1 LPSPGSNIRPISVLT
16 IAELPQTSAII
27 VNSFKSIMT
36 ISKPHHPPLILIV
49 DDDDLVRSILCQ
61 KVKLD
66 GYQVEIARNGEEA
79 LIIYQEIQPDLVLM
93 DGVMPE
99 MDGFECC
106 ERLQQL
112 PGGDLTPVLMITGL
126 DDSASLD
133 RAYAVGAADY
143 ITKPIHWAVL
153 RQRVKR
159 VLNQSH
165 LHRELEASNLALR
178 QKSEELQERNYLL
191 EQSKKAAESANKAK
205 SAFLAAMSH
214 EIRTP
219 MNGVI
224 GMTGLLLDTELTS
237 QQHEFVNTIRHSGDA
252 LLTLINDILDFSK
265 IESGK
270 LELDCQPFDIR
281 DCIEETLD
289 LLAPKASEKNLELAY
304 LIYKNTPNWLYGD
317 AQRIRQIL
325 VNLVGNGLKFTNSGE
340 VIVGVTARKII
351 VIDEDPIITADDPT
365 YEIRFVVKDTGI
377 GIPQDKIDR
386 LFKAFSQVDSST
398 TRNYGGTG
406 LGLIISRR
414 LTELMN
420 GKMWV
425 ESDGE
430 GNGSSFY
437 FTILAKAA
445 PPSPPVCQPERQ
457 SPSQLAGK
465 RLLIVEDNTT
475 HRQILSLQ
483 AQSWGMFAHATESG
497 AEALKLLNL
506 RGHFDLAILDMQMP
520 EMDGLLL
527 AQKIREFSEYQ
538 NLPLVMLS
546 SLSISK
552 AEIEAAKVDFAATL
566 SKPIRQFQLQ
576 AVLNQI
582 LDKNIDRS
590 LSESLASI
598 AIVPKLKTASY
609 DFDRV
614 TLPLKILLAE
624 DNIVN
629 QKVAIHMLKRIG
641 YQADIVMNGL
651 EVLERLQE
659 REYDAILM
667 DLQMPKMDGMEATR
681 RILIEFPE
689 HRRPTIIAMTANA
702 IEGDKEACLAAGM
715 HDYITKPVKIEQ
727 LARALSQCQPLLL
740 VEGVGNR

>member
-1 LPSPGSNIRPISVLT
+1 
-16 IAELPQTSAII
+16 
-27 VNSFKSIMT
+27 MT

-79 LIIYQEIQPDLVLM
+79 LVIYQQIQPDLVLM

-237 QQHEFVNTIRHSGDA
+237 QQYEFVNTIRHSGDA

-340 VIVGVTARKII
+340 VIVGVTARK
-351 VIDEDPIITADDPT
+351 VTVVDEDPIITADDPT

-425 ESDGE
+425 ESGGDGS
-430 GNGSSFY
+430 GSSFY
-437 FTILAKAA
+437 FTIMAKAA

-457 SPSQLAGK
+457 QPSQLAGK

-483 AQSWGMFAHATESG
+483 AQSWGMLAHATESG

-520 EMDGLLL
+520 EMDGSIL
-527 AQKIREFSEYQ
+527 AQKIREFPEYQ

-546 SLSISK
+546 SLSISR
-552 AEIEAAKVDFAATL
+552 AEVEAIKVDFAATL
-566 SKPIRQFQLQ
+566 NKPIRQFQLQ
-576 AVLNQI
+576 AVLSQI
-582 LDKNIDRS
+582 LDKNGDRS
-590 LSESLASI
+590 LSQSLTPKM
-598 AIVPKLKTASY
+598 AIVPKLKTSSY
-609 DFDRV
+609 DFDRA
-614 TLPLKILLAE
+614 TLPLRILLAE
-624 DNIVN
+624 DNLVN
-629 QKVAIHMLKRIG
+629 QRVAIHMLKRIG

-651 EVLERLQE
+651 EVLERLHHHA
-659 REYDAILM
+659 YDVILM

-681 RILIEFPE
+681 RILTEFPE
-689 HRRPTIIAMTANA
+689 HRCPTIIAMTANA
-702 IEGDKEACLAAGM
+702 LEGDKQQCLAAGM
-715 HDYITKPVKIEQ
+715 HDYVTKPVKIEQ

-740 VEGVGNR
+740 V

>member
-1 LPSPGSNIRPISVLT
+1 
-16 IAELPQTSAII
+16 
-27 VNSFKSIMT
+27 MT
-36 ISKPHHPPLILIV
+36 IGKIPHQPPLILIV

-61 KVKLD
+61 KVKHD
-66 GYQVEIARNGEEA
+66 GYQVMTARNGEEA
-79 LIIYQEIQPDLVLM
+79 LITYQEIQPDLVLM

-106 ERLQQL
+106 EQLQLL

-159 VLNQSH
+159 VLDQSH

-178 QKSEELQERNYLL
+178 QKSAELQHQNQLL

-224 GMTGLLLDTELTS
+224 GMTGLLLDTDLTS
-237 QQHEFVNTIRHSGDA
+237 QQHEFVSTIRHSGDA

-270 LELDCQPFDIR
+270 LELEYQPFDIR

-289 LLAPKASEKNLELAY
+289 LLAPKAAEKNLELAY
-304 LIYKNTPNWLYGD
+304 LIYKNTPSWLYGD
-317 AQRIRQIL
+317 VTRIRQIL
-325 VNLVGNGLKFTNSGE
+325 VNLIGNGLKFTNSGE
-340 VIVGVTARKII
+340 VIVGVTARQINVVDKDP
-351 VIDEDPIITADDPT
+351 VITVDEPT
-365 YEIRFVVKDTGI
+365 YEVRFVVKDTGI

-425 ESDGE
+425 ESDGD
-430 GNGSSFY
+430 GGGSSFY
-437 FTILAKAA
+437 FTIVAKAA
-445 PPSPPVCQPERQ
+445 PPSTQFCHKEQHQPT
-457 SPSQLAGK
+457 QLAGK
-465 RLLIVEDNTT
+465 RLLIVEDNAT
-475 HRQILSLQ
+475 HRKILTLQ
-483 AQSWGMFAHATESG
+483 AQSWGMHAHATESG

-506 RGHFDLAILDMQMP
+506 RGHFDLAILDMYMP
-520 EMDGLLL
+520 EMNGLIL
-527 AQKIREFSEYQ
+527 AQKIREFAEYQ
-538 NLPLVMLS
+538 QLPLVMLS
-546 SLSISK
+546 SLSIGK
-552 AEIEAAKVDFAATL
+552 AEIEAAHVDFAATL
-566 SKPIRQFQLQ
+566 NKPIRQFQLQ
-576 AVLNQI
+576 DVLAQI
-582 LDKNIDRS
+582 LTEDRS
-590 LSESLASI
+590 SSLAHSLEPRI
-598 AIVPKLKTASY
+598 TVPKLKTSNY
-609 DFDRV
+609 DFDRA
-614 TLPLKILLAE
+614 TYPLRILLAE
-624 DNIVN
+624 DNLVN

-641 YQADIVMNGL
+641 YQADIVMNGF
-651 EVLERLQE
+651 EVLERLHQHA
-659 REYDAILM
+659 YDVILM

-689 HRRPTIIAMTANA
+689 HRCPTIIAMTANA
-702 IEGDKEACLAAGM
+702 LEGDRQECLDAGM
-715 HDYITKPVKIEQ
+715 HDYVTKPVKIEQ
-727 LARALSQCQPLLL
+727 LAHALSLCQPLLL
-740 VEGVGNR
+740 V